1 MDLGETALVRVTES
15 LPSLHFLLPL
25 SDLFTLICI
34 QLWVFFR
41 GVGLSSIGT

>member
-34 QLWVFFR
+34 QLCSFGFSFGGWDYH
-41 GVGLSSIGT
+41 L